1 MIVLHIEVKDEDLA
15 LSVVQHLLKNQLIYK
30 AEYSQVSLFDSDSE
44 IDDFRPSSGYAIR
57 AKTKALLFQ
66 KIQKS
71 LRKEFK
77 KRIRALYATPIVYM
91 ENKQAEQLK
100 SGTLA
105 V

>member
-1 MIVLHIEVKDEDLA
+1 MIVLHIEVKNEDLA
-15 LSVVQHLLKNQLIYK
+15 LSVIQHLLKNQLIYT
-30 AEYSQVSLFDSDSE
+30 AEYSQVHSIDPESDKQE
-44 IDDFRPSSGYAIR
+44 IKVRNGFSIR

-77 KRIRALYATPIVYM
+77 KRILTLYATPIVYM
-91 ENKQAEQLK
+91 ERKQADLLRA
-100 SGTLA
+100 GTLA